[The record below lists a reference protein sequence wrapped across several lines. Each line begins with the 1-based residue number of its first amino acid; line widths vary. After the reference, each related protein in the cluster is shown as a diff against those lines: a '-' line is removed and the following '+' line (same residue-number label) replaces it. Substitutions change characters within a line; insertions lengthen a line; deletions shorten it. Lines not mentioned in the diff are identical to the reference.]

1 MIVIACAGVF
11 SWLITVNQVS
21 AQMVELIQALA
32 LPAWLLMLAINV
44 LLLVVGCLIDP
55 LSAILLLTPLLL
67 PMATAVGSIRCISA
81 SSSP

>member
-1 MIVIACAGVF
+1 MIVIACADVF

-67 PMATAVGSIRCISA
+67 PMATAVGVDPVHSA